1 MRSLR
6 GATGDDARSER
17 GALPAMNRSSRLSG
31 FRLMSG
37 AGALVA
43 GIAFFA
49 VPAQA
54 GNANTSCSDC
64 YIVTPATA
72 PVTAGA
78 GTGEDYA
85 FQVTN
90 NDPHETLKNL
100 TFTAPADFVI
110 TGASGPSGTSVSA
123 VAGSSVTLNL
133 PGEPTGSTFTVDV
146 TALAPCVAASSEVWG
161 VSGID
166 SRGEANEVH
175 WSSSPLSVSVTGK
188 CSLAF
193 TGQPAQTAVNSDIL
207 TGFNSTG
214 FPLAVQLFDAN
225 NDSLNRADF
234 SASRTQVT
242 ISIETNPGGG
252 TLAGT
257 TTVTSSNGVADFGNL
272 KINKAG
278 VGYDL
283 AANAP
288 GFASAT
294 SSFFTITGQIQACGS
309 DSCSA
314 SQSTATTATSATT
327 TAPGDFVAL
336 GLGGVSLAC
345 NHYKAVSDTA
355 DFGVFNSAGGGVAG
369 SSASATL
376 TLSKSAVESSPRPL
390 LLWQVCYGSPTPFPV
405 IPGTSGTT
413 VIGGTTYHTGLL
425 LACILLPPGH
435 KQPCLISQRHT
446 ATGGVQLTFVAL
458 GDPLY
463 RG

>member
-1 MRSLR
+1 
-6 GATGDDARSER
+6 
-17 GALPAMNRSSRLSG
+17 
-31 FRLMSG
+31 MSG

-54 GNANTSCSDC
+54 GYANTSCSDC
-64 YIVTPATA
+64 YIVTPVTA
-72 PVTAGA
+72 PATVGA
-78 GTGEDYA
+78 GTGEDYT

-90 NDPHETLKNL
+90 NDPRETLKSL

-123 VAGSSVTLNL
+123 APGSSVTLNL

-146 TALAPCVAASSEVWG
+146 TALAPCVAASSAVWG
-161 VSGID
+161 VAGID
-166 SRGEANEVH
+166 SRGETNEVQ
-175 WSSSPLSVSVTGK
+175 WSSSPLSVSVSGK

-214 FPLAVQLFDAN
+214 SPLAVQLVDAN
-225 NDSLNRADF
+225 KNPLNQADF
-234 SASRTQVT
+234 SSSQTQVT
-242 ISIETNPGGG
+242 VSIATNPGGG
-252 TLAGT
+252 ALAGT
-257 TTVTSSNGVADFGNL
+257 TTVTSSNGVAHFGDL
-272 KINKAG
+272 QINEVG
-278 VGYDL
+278 VGYAL

-288 GFASAT
+288 GFAPAT
-294 SSFFTITGQIQACGS
+294 SNLFTITGQIQTCGS
-309 DSCSA
+309 GSCSA

-336 GLGGVSLAC
+336 GLGGATFTC
-345 NHYKAVSDTA
+345 PHYTAVSDTA
-355 DFGVFNSAGGGVAG
+355 DFGILDSAGDGVAG
-369 SSASATL
+369 SSATATL
-376 TLSKSAVESSPRPL
+376 TLSKSAVNSSPRPL
-390 LLWQVCYGSPTPFPV
+390 ILWQACYASPTSFPA

-413 VIGGTTYHTGLL
+413 VIGGNTYHTGLL
-425 LACILLPPGH
+425 LPCILFPHGH
-435 KQPCLISQRHT
+435 QPCLISQRYT

-458 GDPLY
+458 GDPYY

>member
-1 MRSLR
+1 MNCRSR
-6 GATGDDARSER
+6 FFRSV
-17 GALPAMNRSSRLSG
+17 
-31 FRLMSG
+31 LMSG
-37 AGALVA
+37 VGALVV
-43 GIAFFA
+43 GVAFFA
-49 VPAQA
+49 VPPLEGYAST
-54 GNANTSCSDC
+54 GCSDC
-64 YIVTPATA
+64 YVVTPAISPA
-72 PVTAGA
+72 TAGA
-78 GTGEDYA
+78 GTGDLYA

-90 NDPHETLKNL
+90 KDPNETLHSL

-123 VAGSSVTLNL
+123 VPGSSVTLKL
-133 PGEPTGSTFTVDV
+133 PSEPAGSTFTVNV

-166 SRGEANEVH
+166 SLGETNEVQ
-175 WSSSPLSVSVTGK
+175 WSSSPLSVSVTGE

-214 FPLAVQLFDAN
+214 SPLAVQLSDAN
-225 NDSLNRADF
+225 KAPLNQADF
-234 SASRTQVT
+234 SASQTQVT
-242 ISIETNPGGG
+242 ISIATNPGGG
-252 TLAGT
+252 TLTGT

-272 KINKAG
+272 QIDKAG
-278 VGYDL
+278 VGYAL
-283 AANAP
+283 AASAS

-294 SSFFTITGQIQACGS
+294 SNLFTITGQIQACGS
-309 DSCSA
+309 GSCSV

-327 TAPGDFVAL
+327 TAPGDFAAL

-345 NHYKAVSDTA
+345 NHYVAVSDTA
-355 DFGVFNSAGGGVAG
+355 DFGVFDSAGDGVAG
-369 SSASATL
+369 TSATATL
-376 TLSKSAVESSPRPL
+376 TLSKSAVQSSPRPL
-390 LLWQVCYGSPTPFPV
+390 LLWQVCYASPTPFPV
-405 IPGTSGTT
+405 IPGTGGTT

-435 KQPCLISQRHT
+435 KQPCLISQRYT

-458 GDPLY
+458 GDPVW

>member
-1 MRSLR
+1 M
-6 GATGDDARSER
+6 
-17 GALPAMNRSSRLSG
+17 
-31 FRLMSG
+31 
-37 AGALVA
+37 
-43 GIAFFA
+43 
-49 VPAQA
+49 
-54 GNANTSCSDC
+54 
-64 YIVTPATA
+64 
-72 PVTAGA
+72 
-78 GTGEDYA
+78 
-85 FQVTN
+85 
-90 NDPHETLKNL
+90 
-100 TFTAPADFVI
+100 
-110 TGASGPSGTSVSA
+110 
-123 VAGSSVTLNL
+123 
-133 PGEPTGSTFTVDV
+133 
-146 TALAPCVAASSEVWG
+146 AASSEVWG

-166 SRGEANEVH
+166 SRGETNEVH

-214 FPLAVQLFDAN
+214 SPLAVQLVDAN
-225 NDSLNRADF
+225 NDPLNPADF

-242 ISIETNPGGG
+242 VSIETNPGGG

-272 KINKAG
+272 QINKAG

-283 AANAP
+283 AASAS

-294 SSFFTITGQIQACGS
+294 SDLFTITGQIQACGS
-309 DSCSA
+309 GSCSA

-336 GLGGVSLAC
+336 GLGGVTFTC
-345 NHYKAVSDTA
+345 PHYTAVSDTA
-355 DFGVFNSAGGGVAG
+355 DFGILNSAGDGVAG
-369 SSASATL
+369 SSATATL

-390 LLWQVCYGSPTPFPV
+390 IFWQVCYASPTSFPA

-425 LACILLPPGH
+425 LPCILFPHGH
-435 KQPCLISQRHT
+435 QQPCLISQRYT

-458 GDPLY
+458 GDPFY

>member
-1 MRSLR
+1 
-6 GATGDDARSER
+6 
-17 GALPAMNRSSRLSG
+17 MNRKPHSSD
-31 FRLMSG
+31 FRLMFG
-37 AGALVA
+37 AGALLA

-72 PVTAGA
+72 PATAGA
-78 GTGEDYA
+78 GTGDDYA

-123 VAGSSVTLNL
+123 VPGSSVTLNL
-133 PGEPTGSTFTVDV
+133 PGEPAGSTFTVDV

-166 SRGEANEVH
+166 SRGETNEVH

-207 TGFNSTG
+207 TRFNSTG
-214 FPLAVQLFDAN
+214 SPLAVQLADAN
-225 NDSLNRADF
+225 KNSLKPADF

-242 ISIETNPGGG
+242 VSIGTNPGGG
-252 TLAGT
+252 TLSGT

-272 KINKAG
+272 QIDKAG
-278 VGYDL
+278 VGYAL
-283 AANAP
+283 AASAS

-294 SSFFTITGQIQACGS
+294 SNLFTITGQIQACGS
-309 DSCSA
+309 GSCSA

-327 TAPGDFVAL
+327 TAPRDFVAL
-336 GLGGVSLAC
+336 GLGGVTFTC
-345 NHYKAVSDTA
+345 PHYTAVSDPA
-355 DFGVFNSAGGGVAG
+355 DFGILDSAGDGVAG
-369 SSASATL
+369 SSATATL

-390 LLWQVCYGSPTPFPV
+390 IFWQVCYASPTSFPA

-425 LACILLPPGH
+425 LPCILFPHGH
-435 KQPCLISQRHT
+435 QQPCLVSQRYT
-446 ATGGVQLTFVAL
+446 ATGGVQLSFVAL
-458 GDPLY
+458 GDPLW

>member
-1 MRSLR
+1 
-6 GATGDDARSER
+6 
-17 GALPAMNRSSRLSG
+17 
-31 FRLMSG
+31 MSG

-54 GNANTSCSDC
+54 GNANTGCSDC

-72 PVTAGA
+72 PATAGA
-78 GTGEDYA
+78 GAGEDYA

-123 VAGSSVTLNL
+123 VPGSSVTLNL

-166 SRGEANEVH
+166 SRGETNEVH

-214 FPLAVQLFDAN
+214 SPLTVQLADAN
-225 NDSLNRADF
+225 NNPLKPADF
-234 SASRTQVT
+234 SASRTKVT
-242 ISIETNPGGG
+242 VSIGTNPGGG
-252 TLAGT
+252 TLDGT
-257 TTVTSSNGVADFGNL
+257 TTVTSSNGVADFGDL
-272 KINKAG
+272 QIDKAG
-278 VGYDL
+278 VGYAL
-283 AANAP
+283 AASAS

-294 SSFFTITGQIQACGS
+294 SNLFTITGQIQACGS
-309 DSCSA
+309 GSCSA

-336 GLGGVSLAC
+336 GLGGVTLTC
-345 NHYKAVSDTA
+345 NHYVAVSDPA
-355 DFGVFNSAGGGVAG
+355 DFGVFNAAGGGVA
-369 SSASATL
+369 SASAIATL
-376 TLSKSAVESSPRPL
+376 TLSKAAVDSSPRPL
-390 LLWQVCYGSPTPFPV
+390 LLWQVCYASPTPFPV
-405 IPGTSGTT
+405 IPGTSGTI
-413 VIGGTTYHTGLL
+413 VSGGTTYHTGLL

-435 KQPCLISQRHT
+435 KQPCLISQRYT

-458 GDPLY
+458 GDPVW

>member
-1 MRSLR
+1 
-6 GATGDDARSER
+6 
-17 GALPAMNRSSRLSG
+17 MNRRLRLSG

-37 AGALVA
+37 AGTLIA
-43 GIAFFA
+43 GVVFFA

-54 GNANTSCSDC
+54 GYANTSCSDC
-64 YIVTPATA
+64 YIVTPVTA
-72 PVTAGA
+72 PATAGA
-78 GTGEDYA
+78 GTGQDYA

-90 NDPHETLKNL
+90 NDPHETLKSL

-123 VAGSSVTLNL
+123 VPGSSVTLNL
-133 PGEPTGSTFTVDV
+133 PAEPTGSTFTVHV
-146 TALAPCVAASSEVWG
+146 TALAPCVTASSAVWG

-166 SRGEANEVH
+166 SRGETNEVQ
-175 WSSSPLSVSVTGK
+175 WSSSPLSVSVTGQ
-188 CSLAF
+188 CGLAF

-207 TGFNSTG
+207 TRFNSTG
-214 FPLAVQLFDAN
+214 SPLAVQLVDAN
-225 NDSLNRADF
+225 KNPLNQANF
-234 SASRTQVT
+234 SASGTPVT
-242 ISIETNPGGG
+242 VSIATNPGGG

-272 KINKAG
+272 QINQAG
-278 VGYDL
+278 VGYAL

-294 SSFFTITGQIQACGS
+294 SGLFTITGQIQACGS
-309 DSCSA
+309 GACSV

-327 TAPGDFVAL
+327 TAPGDFAAL
-336 GLGGVSLAC
+336 SLGGATFTC
-345 NHYKAVSDTA
+345 PHYTAVSDTA
-355 DFGVFNSAGGGVAG
+355 NFGILNSAGAGVPG
-369 SSASATL
+369 TSATATL
-376 TLSKSAVESSPRPL
+376 TLSKSAVQSSPRPL
-390 LLWQVCYGSPTPFPV
+390 IFWQVCYASPEPFPA

-425 LACILLPPGH
+425 LPCLLLPGH
-435 KQPCLISQRHT
+435 KQPCLISQRYT

-458 GDPLY
+458 GDPYY